1 MKKKM
6 YLEYLSN
13 RFGYQFRRA
22 SDAMMADL
30 RNRLD
35 EENVNPT
42 QASIL
47 LIVADNAGITQSD
60 VCRILGIKR
69 ANMVPLIAK
78 LESDKLIERYPLDG
92 RSHALTVTPLGE
104 SVLEKV
110 KSHIEEHEA
119 RYLSRLDADFVARL
133 MRELPKLWE
142 E

>member
-22 SDAMMADL
+22 SDAMMSDL

-35 EENVNPT
+35 AEKVNPT

-78 LESDKLIERYPLDG
+78 LESLKFIERHPLDG
-92 RSHALTVTPLGE
+92 RSYALTVTPLGE
-104 SVLEKV
+104 AVLEKV

-119 RYLSRLDADFVARL
+119 SYLSRLDADFVARL
-133 MRELPKLWE
+133 IRELPKLWE